1 VVEDENKDRKSPLIE
16 KKTSV
21 KVRKGM
27 GFIKPK
33 NKGGLAISR
42 KKPTAEGHS
51 DGKAPAAPA
60 HNVFKDGFGGAQP
73 E

>member
-1 VVEDENKDRKSPLIE
+1 
-16 KKTSV
+16 
-21 KVRKGM
+21 M